1 MQQIILIEGNQGNK
15 PKVNELTDC
24 VSWALVQHMK
34 NLSLLLQLLAW
45 PSSNLCLMWRKK
57 SCYAKKTERNLFVLV
72 FSYYYFMH
80 FKNKKTKFEA

>member
-57 SCYAKKTERNLFVLV
+57 SCYAKKKVEIV
-72 FSYYYFMH
+72 
-80 FKNKKTKFEA
+80 